1 MHSQACGTGEALRQR
16 LVLLHEVVG
25 VHRLAM
31 GLRSTVA
38 KRERRHLGISG
49 PIRPYVA
56 RIARRHRNYTYRSL
70 TITALSQDSK
80 YNGWPEAHVEG
91 RIRMAFEK
99 RVYGRSTADSP
110 AAAPERPYPVAHSER
125 KRITLGSRE
134 ASRYAKENTCSRLGC
149 WSVMVAS

>member
-1 MHSQACGTGEALRQR
+1 MHKS
-16 LVLLHEVVG
+16 VL
-25 VHRLAM
+25 HRKSPEIRVCCA
-31 GLRSTVA
+31 RPAVPKAVIRWIRA

-134 ASRYAKENTCSRLGC
+134 ASRYARENTCYRLGC